1 MGMNSD
7 SALHQKTARSARIF
21 AEAAAAA
28 RFDETVTALRHKTH
42 AQLARESSA
51 PSMLVSS
58 QIQSPHVPNLPR
70 TQSSVLAFALREFLN
85 TPGARGPASADTSS
99 YARAPPPPAVP
110 RPPAVTKQQSYPD
123 QSPTASPSVQPEN
136 CVWVDCFFYGF
147 WLDKSKV
154 ASYQGSL
161 GASAPAGV
169 RA

>member
-1 MGMNSD
+1 
-7 SALHQKTARSARIF
+7 
-21 AEAAAAA
+21 
-28 RFDETVTALRHKTH
+28 
-42 AQLARESSA
+42 
-51 PSMLVSS
+51 MLVSS

-85 TPGARGPASADTSS
+85 TPGAMGPAADTSS
-99 YARAPPPPAVP
+99 YVRAPPPPVP